1 MTKNTTTLDI
11 TTAISDLVKVRAEKA
26 ILTKRESAI
35 RSEVLEFTGKIAGEI
50 ANPETGEI
58 IAELVESERRSISDW
73 DIFAVNYPEAY
84 EALTK
89 FTNVLTLNTK

>member
-11 TTAISDLVKVRAEKA
+11 TTAIAELVKVRAEKA
-26 ILTKRESAI
+26 VLAKRESAI
-35 RSEVLEFTGKIAGEI
+35 RSEVLEFTGKVAGAI